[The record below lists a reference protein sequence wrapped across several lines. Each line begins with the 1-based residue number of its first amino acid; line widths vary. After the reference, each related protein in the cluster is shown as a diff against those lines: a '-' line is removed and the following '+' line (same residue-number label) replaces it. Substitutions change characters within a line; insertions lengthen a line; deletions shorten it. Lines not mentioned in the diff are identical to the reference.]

1 MSTHRLALASLI
13 LAGGVL
19 GAIAVFAKERTYVVP
34 EAAAPASI
42 PLTLEGEVPA
52 GFTLRTFDVEGIC
65 CQGCSS
71 KLHGALMALEGL
83 DAAAVDPYRKTV
95 TALARADISNER
107 LEAALT
113 FDKYRAHA
121 R

>member
-1 MSTHRLALASLI
+1 MSTQRLAIALLI

-19 GAIAVFAKERTYVVP
+19 GSIAVFARERTYVVP
-34 EAAAPASI
+34 AEVPPASI

-71 KLHGALMALEGL
+71 KLHGALMALDGL
-83 DAAAVDPYRKTV
+83 SAAAVDPYRKTV
-95 TALARADISNER
+95 SALARADIPNER